1 MGACFS
7 LWGYAEQP
15 EERGCDCHEWGCR
28 HKKGSGA
35 GSAAS
40 PTPRVAFAGRVGSGR
55 KGSKWGPYDKI
66 FKVALALL
74 IGLDV
79 DQMHIAVP
87 CHGSSFAWACKSYW
101 LLPPPPPFTVET
113 GGGKKDHS
121 GGHCEYT
128 SAFATTATKETGAF
142 LNETRIEE
150 RKKIPFLFFF
160 FFPFPS
166 PSFVLLLN
174 QTDVVI
180 NLHSAAQLMWQST
193 KLIPLC
199 KIQFT
204 SGFSFFFFFL
214 QNYVNFPINWRDH
227 VSFLYCT

>member
-101 LLPPPPPFTVET
+101 LLPPPPLYCGDWGREKRPLRWPLRIHVSLCY
-113 GGGKKDHS
+113 HS
-121 GGHCEYT
+121 YKRNRGIFKWNKNWG
-128 SAFATTATKETGAF
+128 
-142 LNETRIEE
+142 EE
-150 RKKIPFLFFF
+150 E
-160 FFPFPS
+160 
-166 PSFVLLLN
+166 N
-174 QTDVVI
+174 T
-180 NLHSAAQLMWQST
+180 
-193 KLIPLC
+193 
-199 KIQFT
+199 
-204 SGFSFFFFFL
+204 FSFFFLFSFSFSFF
-214 QNYVNFPINWRDH
+214 RS
-227 VSFLYCT
+227 SFKSDRCCD

>member
-1 MGACFS
+1 MEAV
-7 LWGYAEQP
+7 L
-15 EERGCDCHEWGCR
+15 HEPV
-28 HKKGSGA
+28 KA
-35 GSAAS
+35 ID
-40 PTPRVAFAGRVGSGR
+40 F
-55 KGSKWGPYDKI
+55 
-66 FKVALALL
+66 F
-74 IGLDV
+74 
-79 DQMHIAVP
+79 
-87 CHGSSFAWACKSYW
+87 
-101 LLPPPPPFTVET
+101 PPPPPLYCGDWGREKRPLRWPLRIHVSLCY
-113 GGGKKDHS
+113 HS
-121 GGHCEYT
+121 YKRNRGIFKWNKNWG
-128 SAFATTATKETGAF
+128 
-142 LNETRIEE
+142 EE
-150 RKKIPFLFFF
+150 ENTFSFFF